1 MDIWI
6 ALLIEPTLNILIV
19 LSGLFFH
26 NVGIA
31 IIVFTILVRLALL
44 PLTVKQLRSSKA
56 MSDSMATLRPK
67 LKQLEKKYPKDQMK
81 RQQEMMNIYKEAGIS
96 PMGCLSGTMLPMLIQ
111 LPIWIAL
118 FQAILQ
124 SLSRAPQDLLGL
136 SDYLYSWSMVHDA
149 LPLSG
154 NFLWLHLGM
163 PDSYLIM
170 PLLVMGTM
178 FISQKMMIRPS
189 TDPQQQSMNR
199 MMLIMMPMMF
209 GVITMTVP
217 SGLALYWLFSNI
229 ISIVIQYFIFGW
241 GGLIS
246 KASVEGSP
254 DQNSIEPKKQS
265 AEISQTQSSPASKRK
280 EKSDDG
286 KSRSKRKNSGRSC

>member
-1 MDIWI
+1 
-6 ALLIEPTLNILIV
+6 
-19 LSGLFFH
+19 
-26 NVGIA
+26 
-31 IIVFTILVRLALL
+31 
-44 PLTVKQLRSSKA
+44 
-56 MSDSMATLRPK
+56 
-67 LKQLEKKYPKDQMK
+67 
-81 RQQEMMNIYKEAGIS
+81 
-96 PMGCLSGTMLPMLIQ
+96 
-111 LPIWIAL
+111 
-118 FQAILQ
+118 
-124 SLSRAPQDLLGL
+124 
-136 SDYLYSWSMVHDA
+136 
-149 LPLSG
+149 
-154 NFLWLHLGM
+154 
-163 PDSYLIM
+163 
-170 PLLVMGTM
+170 
-178 FISQKMMIRPS
+178 
-189 TDPQQQSMNR
+189 
-199 MMLIMMPMMF
+199 MF